1 VNTDVLISWLRILGT
16 GFVVTVQVSALTLIF
31 SVILAVILAVVSVSP
46 WRPLRFLAAAYVDLL
61 RSIPILA
68 LAISV
73 YFGLGATLYQLG
85 ITPFGTAVLVLT
97 AIESA
102 YLAELY
108 RGSLEAIRRP
118 QWDAA
123 ASLGLGWTRTV
134 WHVILPQALP
144 PAVPITLNMA
154 IAIIKD
160 SSLVSLI
167 AVSEVTLVANQLI
180 AETFEPVPVYL
191 LAALL
196 YVLLIIPLSQVS
208 RRIEAVVA
216 HKLGLQPRT
225 DRDSKLQR
233 LSIEA
238 EARAG

>member
-1 VNTDVLISWLRILGT
+1 LSIL
-16 GFVVTVQVSALTLIF
+16 VAAL
-31 SVILAVILAVVSVSP
+31 LAMMSVSP
-46 WRPLRFLAAAYVDLL
+46 WRPVRGLASAYVDTF

-73 YFGLGATLYQLG
+73 YYGLGATLHHLG
-85 ITPFGTAVLVLT
+85 IEPLGTAVAVLT

-108 RGSLEAIRRP
+108 RSALEAIRRP

-123 ASLGLGWTRTV
+123 SSLGLGWLATV
-134 WHVILPQALP
+134 RHVILPQALP
-144 PAVPITLNMA
+144 AAIPITLNMA

-167 AVSEVTLVANQLI
+167 AVSEITLVANQLI
-180 AETFEPVPVYL
+180 AETFEPTRIYL
-191 LAALL
+191 LVALL
-196 YVLLIIPLSQVS
+196 YVALILPLSQVS
-208 RRIEAVVA
+208 RRIEVLVA
-216 HKLGLQPRT
+216 RRLGLQART
-225 DRDSKLQR
+225 DQEKTLQR
-233 LSIEA
+233 LSIQA

>member
-1 VNTDVLISWLRILGT
+1 MKLDVLLSWLRILGS
-16 GFVVTVQVSALTLIF
+16 GFVVTIELSAATLALSI
-31 SVILAVILAVVSVSP
+31 VIAALLALLSISP
-46 WRPLRFLAAAYVDLL
+46 WRPLRILASLYVDVF

-73 YFGLGATLYQLG
+73 YYGLGATLYHLG
-85 ITPFGTAVLVLT
+85 ITPLGTAVAVLT

-123 ASLGLGWTRTV
+123 SSIGLGWLATV
-134 WHVILPQALP
+134 RHVILPQALP

-154 IAIIKD
+154 IAIVKD

-180 AETFEPVPVYL
+180 AETFEPVRIYL
-191 LAALL
+191 LVALL
-196 YVLLIIPLSQVS
+196 YIMLIIPVAQVS
-208 RRIEAVVA
+208 RRIEVVVA
-216 HKLGLQPRT
+216 RRLGLQPRT
-225 DRDSKLQR
+225 ELESKLQR
-233 LSIEA
+233 LSIQA
-238 EARAG
+238 ESRAG

>member
-1 VNTDVLISWLRILGT
+1 VLTTWLGILAA
-16 GFVVTVQVSALTLIF
+16 GFVVTIELSAMTLVL
-31 SVILAVILAVVSVSP
+31 SVFVAGLVALMSISP
-46 WRPLRFLAAAYVDLL
+46 WRAVRGLASVYVDVF

-73 YFGLGATLYQLG
+73 YYGLGATLHALG
-85 ITPFGTAVLVLT
+85 ITPFGTAVVVLT

-108 RGSLEAIRRP
+108 RGTLEAVRRP

-123 ASLGLGWTRTV
+123 SSLGLRWIQTV
-134 WHVILPQALP
+134 RHVIMPQALP
-144 PAVPITLNMA
+144 AAIPITLNMA

-180 AETFEPVPVYL
+180 AETFQPVQIYL
-191 LAALL
+191 LVALL
-196 YVLLIIPLSQVS
+196 YVVLILPLSQVS
-208 RRIEAVVA
+208 RRIELLVA
-216 HKLGLQPRT
+216 RRLGLQQRT
-225 DRDSKLQR
+225 DQEKALER
-233 LSIEA
+233 LSIQA

>member
-1 VNTDVLISWLRILGT
+1 MSADLLIPWLRILWQ
-16 GFVVTVQVSALTLIF
+16 GFVVTLQVSAMTLVLSII
-31 SVILAVILAVVSVSP
+31 VAGVLALMSVSP
-46 WRPLRFLAAAYVDLL
+46 SRVARFFAAAYVDVF

-68 LAISV
+68 LAITV
-73 YFGLGATLYQLG
+73 YYGLGATLFRLG

-123 ASLGLGWTRTV
+123 ASIGLGWPRTV
-134 WHVILPQALP
+134 WHVILPQALV
-144 PAVPITLNMA
+144 PAIPITLNMT

-196 YVLLIIPLSQVS
+196 YVVVIIPLSQAS
-208 RRIEAVVA
+208 GRLERVVA
-216 HKLGLQPRT
+216 RRLGLQPLT
-225 DRDSKLQR
+225 DRKLQR
-233 LSIEA
+233 LSIQA